1 MKRIISF
8 HLSRGR
14 VWKCSHKH
22 LKCQKLCAFLL
33 LLLSCVIVSPPV
45 LKAEEGGNQ
54 SFQSSFLFKAGKE
67 AFQKGLHEQALEYFL
82 NARTSGMSKPSLD
95 YNIGVCFYRL
105 GKYQEAEKAFRKI
118 AEYPDMVSLAYYNLG
133 LISLKQQDSDAA
145 VHRFQQAKSKAKNK
159 KIRLMADTALDRLK
173 VKERKVTWMQF
184 ASVGLGFDDNVA
196 SLADTENVQANG
208 GDDFFAEM
216 LGHIRRN
223 WGKKPGESGTQ
234 LHMNVYLLQYLEMD
248 EYDISS
254 FSLSLL
260 HKESV
265 NTLRLEGK
273 GEYTY
278 ILLDNNSFEQIPTIS
293 VQLRYP
299 LQATKSVARFQYR
312 FSYLD
317 ILDDD
322 YEYLTGLRHKFLG
335 ESFWKWS
342 TYNALLGYVLEMND
356 RDDPNYSPTRHT
368 IKATFSIRPGKLLKI
383 SLGANYRKSK
393 YHIRNLRD
401 RNEERLRGEFRFT
414 LYMKKDW
421 ALSGEYQYT
430 DNYSNHEDYNYT
442 GNMVIFSLSRS
453 F

>member
-1 MKRIISF
+1 MKKIISF
-8 HLSRGR
+8 HLSLSRA
-14 VWKCSHKH
+14 WKGSHNH
-22 LKCQKLCAFLL
+22 LKCQKVCAFLF
-33 LLLSCVIVSPPV
+33 LLLSFVTISPLV
-45 LKAEEGGNQ
+45 LRAEDGGNQ

-67 AFQKGLHEQALEYFL
+67 AFQKGLHEQALDFFL
-82 NARTSGMSKPSLD
+82 NAQASGMSKPSLY

-105 GKYQEAEKAFRKI
+105 GKYQEAEKAFRKT
-118 AEYPDMVSLAYYNLG
+118 AEYPGMVSLAYYNLG

-145 VHRFQQAKSKAKNK
+145 VHRFQQAKSEAKNK
-159 KIRLMADTALDRLK
+159 KIRLMADAALDRLK
-173 VKERKVTWMQF
+173 GEEKKITWMQF
-184 ASVGLGFDDNVA
+184 ASVGLGFDDNVV
-196 SLADTENVQANG
+196 SFADTENVQANG

-216 LGHIRRN
+216 LGHIRGN
-223 WGKKPGESGTQ
+223 WSKKPGKSETQ

-254 FSLSLL
+254 FSVSLL

-265 NTLRLEGK
+265 NTLRLEGR

-299 LQATKSVARFQYR
+299 FQVTKSVARFRYR

-322 YEYLTGLRHKFLG
+322 YEYLTGLRHQFLG

-342 TYNALLGYVLEMND
+342 AYNALLGYVLEMND